1 MVPCNPK
8 APFYVALWKHA
19 MAALDFTNDPD
30 ETAHRPQGRFVLPV
44 EAEESSALIGKENVR
59 DFVAFLWND

>member
-1 MVPCNPK
+1 
-8 APFYVALWKHA
+8 